1 MTGNCDLASRGA
13 AGMDWLVPPVLN
25 PDTRL
30 AVMANPAAGRIAV
43 QGLEADG
50 PATQIFDHTEA
61 A

>member
-1 MTGNCDLASRGA
+1 
-13 AGMDWLVPPVLN
+13 VFN

-30 AVMANPAAGRIAV
+30 AVMANPATGRLAV

-50 PATQIFDHTEA
+50 PATEIFDHREA